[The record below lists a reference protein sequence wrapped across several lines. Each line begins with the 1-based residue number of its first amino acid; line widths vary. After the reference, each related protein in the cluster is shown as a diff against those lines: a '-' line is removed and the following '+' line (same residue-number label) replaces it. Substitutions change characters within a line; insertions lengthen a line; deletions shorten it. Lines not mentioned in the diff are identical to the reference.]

1 VSGDLLEGAAVEGN
15 LWLKTKGALP
25 LEGPYKIEER
35 GFGSAAWLAIIKS
48 ALVIVIIAMGLGNR
62 REGN

>member
-25 LEGPYKIEER
+25 LEGSYKIR
-35 GFGSAAWLAIIKS
+35 RGGFGSAAWLAIIKS
-48 ALVIVIIAMGLGNR
+48 ALVIVIIAERLENR